1 MTLRIRTRLTL
12 WYIGVLASVLVVFS
26 VGVLLMQRHYS
37 RVQFDT
43 ELESVARTA
52 AGVLRTELAQSHD
65 LARAA
70 AATRLAIDIP
80 DRTVAILDARGQPVA
95 AHWRGFRRANL
106 PRPTANASMVG
117 TLMQNAAPWRIRL
130 QREDSPN
137 GPFIVFVGASE
148 RPLIREQL
156 VLGRTLLAGVPLAAL
171 LSALICWG
179 VASRALAP
187 LTEMSDQ
194 AERITAQSIQTRLSP
209 ANEDDEIGQLARAFN
224 RLLDRVREAVDS
236 QRQFMADA
244 SHELRTPLTAAR
256 TAAEVMLM
264 RPHRDEEE
272 YRDAL
277 DIVRTQTHR
286 LRSMVD
292 DMLVLARADAGGA
305 RLRMTSCAAGDMLDE
320 CADAA
325 RVLAGARGITL
336 DSVLEPAVWW
346 YGDEALLRQLTLN
359 LLQNAVAHT
368 PPGGSVRLT
377 LRRVNGHIEL
387 AVSDTGCGIAPSD
400 RERIFERFVRLDQAR
415 ENLGGAGLGLPIARW
430 IAESHG
436 GTLTLDASGPAGS
449 TFIAR
454 FPQVAQ
460 PLSSTSETH
469 RVHTAAH

>member
-12 WYIGVLASVLVVFS
+12 WYIGVLASVLVIFS
-26 VGVLLMQRHYS
+26 AGVLLMQRRYS
-37 RVQFDT
+37 RIQFDT

-70 AATRLAIDIP
+70 AATRQAIDIP
-80 DRTVAILDARGQPVA
+80 DRTVAILDAQGRPVA
-95 AHWRGFRRANL
+95 AHWRGFRRTNL
-106 PRPTANASMVG
+106 PRPTANPSMVG
-117 TLMQNAAPWRIRL
+117 TLMQNAAPWRVRL
-130 QREDSPN
+130 QREDSPD
-137 GPFIVFVGASE
+137 GPFMVFVGASE

-194 AERITAQSIQTRLSP
+194 AERITAQSIHTRLSP
-209 ANEDDEIGQLARAFN
+209 ASEDDEIGQLARAFN

-305 RLRMTSCAAGDMLDE
+305 RLRMTCCAAGDMLEE

-325 RVLAGARGITL
+325 RVLAHARGITL

-359 LLQNAVAHT
+359 LLQNAIAHT
-368 PPGGSVRLT
+368 PPGGIVRLT
-377 LRRVNGHIEL
+377 LRRFKGHIEL

-415 ENLGGAGLGLPIARW
+415 ENLGGAGLGLPIARC

-460 PLSSTSETH
+460 PLSSTAETH
-469 RVHTAAH
+469 RVHATAR